1 VHYIAFIAIISHENM
16 HLNAGGDDMYDLT
29 LQIYWAGNWHDAMIL
44 SFDSP
49 EKGFESRCNFGYQQ
63 TYLFENY
70 EDIGT
75 PFAKAVSAR
84 FPLDWDGRRSNAPAF
99 LHDVAPAGAAKRF
112 LLAHIG
118 KDKPADVSADLYLL
132 ARSTPAPIGNM
143 RVKASAEAV
152 DQREPIGFERQ
163 DVISRNNRFLEYAYE
178 QGAAIG
184 GATGAGGEAP
194 KLLLAQNKAGLL
206 YPDAVLGD
214 ADVTQHWFVKFARN
228 KGLETDQVILRSEY
242 HYYRALQSLGIETVA
257 VEGLALEEATKPS
270 LWMQRFDRQ
279 VTDQGVERFA
289 VESIYSLANI
299 TTPGSA
305 LDHMDVIRLLA
316 GLWREAGQADQIPDL
331 VADYL
336 RRDLINKIL
345 GNSDNHGRNTAIIR
359 DDASFRLAPIYDLA
373 PMVMDDE
380 GVTRTTKWPKEL
392 ERAGDVDWRG
402 VCRTLADIADPDDPL
417 AALSDVQDSFE
428 RLREDATR
436 LMALPDIL
444 SASGLP
450 GQTMNHPQI
459 ALKNLEQRLKEWGL
473 K

>member
-1 VHYIAFIAIISHENM
+1 
-16 HLNAGGDDMYDLT
+16 
-29 LQIYWAGNWHDAMIL
+29 
-44 SFDSP
+44 
-49 EKGFESRCNFGYQQ
+49 
-63 TYLFENY
+63 
-70 EDIGT
+70 
-75 PFAKAVSAR
+75 
-84 FPLDWDGRRSNAPAF
+84 
-99 LHDVAPAGAAKRF
+99 
-112 LLAHIG
+112 
-118 KDKPADVSADLYLL
+118 
-132 ARSTPAPIGNM
+132 M
-143 RVKASAEAV
+143 RVKESAEAV

-163 DVISRNNRFLEYAYE
+163 DVVSRNNRFLEYAYE

-194 KLLLAQNKAGLL
+194 KLLLARNKAGLL
-206 YPDAVLGD
+206 YPDAVLDD

-228 KGLETDQVILRSEY
+228 KGLATDQVILRSEY
-242 HYYRALQSLGIETVA
+242 HYYKALQTLGIETVA

-279 VTDQGVERFA
+279 VTDQGIERFA

-305 LDHMDVIRLLA
+305 LDHMDVLRLLA
-316 GLWREAGQADQIPDL
+316 GLWRETGQADQIPNL

-359 DDASFRLAPIYDLA
+359 DDTSFRLAPIYDLA

-392 ERAGDVDWRG
+392 ERAGDVNWRG
-402 VCRTLADIADPDDPL
+402 VCRTLADITAPEDPL

-428 RLREDATR
+428 RLREDANR

-444 SASGLP
+444 AANGLP
-450 GQTMNHPQI
+450 DATMNHPQI